1 MFEKLKQ
8 FKDLRDKAKTI
19 QSALATEKVEG
30 SGAWNKV
37 KIEMDGNQQVTS
49 VTIDPSLLQ
58 ATELANL
65 QSGLK
70 DAVNDATKKAQQKAM
85 LKMKEMGGLNIPG
98 MN

>member
-19 QSALATEKVEG
+19 QSALSTEKVEG
-30 SGAWNKV
+30 VGAWNKIKV
-37 KIEMDGNQQVTS
+37 DMDGNQQVS
-49 VTIDPSLLQ
+49 AVTIDPSLLQ
-58 ATELANL
+58 VSELSKL
-65 QSGLK
+65 QDGIK